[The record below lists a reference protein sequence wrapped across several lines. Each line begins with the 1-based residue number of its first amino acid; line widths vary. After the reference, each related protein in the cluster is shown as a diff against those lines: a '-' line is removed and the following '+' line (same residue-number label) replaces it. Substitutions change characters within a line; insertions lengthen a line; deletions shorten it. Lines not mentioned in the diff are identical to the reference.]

1 MDTKSAGRTIDVF
14 EAFAAAKRPLTL
26 TELAKEL
33 DSPISSCFQLVK
45 TLERRGYVFSLGP
58 RKGMYPTKRML
69 HAFEAIS
76 RHDPLKLIFQN
87 ALTTLQ
93 SRTGETAVLGQQV
106 DERVI
111 ILDAQE
117 SSQRV
122 RYTPQ
127 IGEFHEFHSTAIGKA
142 ILGAM
147 TRKERDKVFAK
158 ASMERFTETTLA
170 DREELEQDLERSK
183 KRGWY
188 MARGENIPDLC
199 AVAVP
204 VKVNSQIFALGLGGP
219 FHRFITEIDRHA
231 QALIEVAAELEVLE

>member
-1 MDTKSAGRTIDVF
+1 MDTKSAARTIDIF

-69 HAFEAIS
+69 HAFESIS
-76 RHDPLKLIFQN
+76 RHDPLKLIFQSV
-87 ALTTLQ
+87 LSELQ
-93 SRTGETAVLGQQV
+93 SITQETAVLGQQV

-117 SSQRV
+117 SPQRV
-122 RYTPQ
+122 RYSPQ
-127 IGEFHEFHSTAIGKA
+127 IGEFHELYSTAIGKA
-142 ILGAM
+142 ILGSM
-147 TRKERDKVFAK
+147 TKKDRDRLLGKARLERLTD
-158 ASMERFTETTLA
+158 TTLI
-170 DREELEQDLERSK
+170 DRDALEEELTRSK
-183 KRGWY
+183 SRGWY
-188 MARGENIPDLC
+188 VARGENIPDLC

-204 VKVNSQIFALGLGGP
+204 VHVNGQVFAVGLGGP
-219 FHRFITEIDRHA
+219 FQRFITEIDRHA
-231 QALIEVAAELEVLE
+231 KVLMAAVSRLEGLD